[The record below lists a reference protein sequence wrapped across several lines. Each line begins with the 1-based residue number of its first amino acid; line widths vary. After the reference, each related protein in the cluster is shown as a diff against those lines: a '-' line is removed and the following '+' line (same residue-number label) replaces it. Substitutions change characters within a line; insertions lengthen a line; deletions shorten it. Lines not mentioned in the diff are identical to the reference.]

1 MFRSSFAVLGR
12 ILVLVLWIGSDAFDT
27 AFTTWVFPLLGLLF
41 LPYAT
46 LGFTIAKLA
55 DAGILV
61 VGLSLGLGFV
71 LDAAS
76 YTLAVMR
83 RN

>member
-1 MFRSSFAVLGR
+1 MFRSSFALLGR

-46 LGFTIAKLA
+46 LAFTIAKLA
-55 DAGILV
+55 DAGIRV

-76 YTLAVMR
+76 YTLAAAR
-83 RN
+83 KY

>member
-12 ILVLVLWIGSDAFDT
+12 ILVLVIWVGSDAFDT
-27 AFTTWVFPLLGLLF
+27 VFTTWVFPLLGLLF

-46 LGFTIAKLA
+46 MGFTIAKLA
-55 DAGILV
+55 DAGVVV
-61 VGLSLGLGFV
+61 VGLSAGLGFA

-76 YTLAVMR
+76 YTLAAMR
-83 RN
+83 KY

>member
-1 MFRSSFAVLGR
+1 MFRASFAVLGR

-46 LGFTIAKLA
+46 LAFTIAEVA

-61 VGLSLGLGFV
+61 VGLSLGLGFL

-76 YTLAVMR
+76 YTLAAMR
-83 RN
+83 R

>member
-1 MFRSSFAVLGR
+1 VFRSSFALLGR
-12 ILVLVLWIGSDAFDT
+12 ILVLVTWIGSDAFDT
-27 AFTTWVFPLLGLLF
+27 VFVTWIFPLLGLLF

-46 LGFTIAKLA
+46 LAFTIAKLA
-55 DAGILV
+55 DAGIV
-61 VGLSLGLGFV
+61 TVMLSVGLGFA

-83 RN
+83 RP

>member
-12 ILVLVLWIGSDAFDT
+12 ILVLVLWVGSDAFET

-46 LGFTIAKLA
+46 LAFTIAQVG
-55 DAGILV
+55 DTGIAV
-61 VGLSLGLGFV
+61 TILSLGLGFA

-76 YTLAVMR
+76 YTLAAMR
-83 RN
+83 T

>member
-27 AFTTWVFPLLGLLF
+27 VFTTWVFPLLGLLF

-46 LGFTIAKLA
+46 MGFTIAKLA
-55 DAGILV
+55 DAGSVV
-61 VGLSLGLGFV
+61 VGLSLGLGFA

-76 YTLAVMR
+76 YTLAAMR
-83 RN
+83 KY